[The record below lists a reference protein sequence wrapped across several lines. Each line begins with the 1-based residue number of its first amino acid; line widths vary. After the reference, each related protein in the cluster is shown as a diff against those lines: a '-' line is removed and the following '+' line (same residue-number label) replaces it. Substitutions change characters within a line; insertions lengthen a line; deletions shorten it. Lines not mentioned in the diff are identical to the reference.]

1 MQSRIATAE
10 TLDFH
15 TRFVGTGNEYN
26 SQVIGCNNS
35 HLNNWYHY
43 AVSRNSGTLRF
54 FLNGVCV
61 GVHLNHTENIGSVNT
76 LRIGYMS
83 GDGTKYLDGYFQDI
97 RYYTVGKYTG
107 GFDVPKPYT
116 PVGIATWRAVPDTCQ
131 NNFATLNPIAS
142 RNILSNGNLT
152 ATFDNS
158 VAYNGAISNFMMK
171 SGKWYCEVRF
181 DEESTGT
188 ISVGVHNLIDMRYIY
203 GGTSP
208 FYFGGQNGSTL
219 DFDFNNG
226 VKSAPVANDGDII
239 QMKLD
244 LDSSPV
250 VFSVAVNGGAYT
262 DFQSGVNSGNNFL
275 KEGESY
281 GFVAA
286 DAQSGATGMQATFNF
301 GQNPTFS
308 GNTSAGTFTDSN
320 GKGLF
325 KYQPPE
331 GFLALCSDNFSTPEI
346 IESQELNLLGD
357 AYSGSG
363 NWLDQSGNGNDG
375 VVNGATW
382 NASGWF
388 EFDGVNDYIDPGFNT
403 HFPEITLETWGYK
416 NTNEAFHSLIGK
428 YRGDPAEFPSQ
439 IASYELLFNITNG
452 IRFHVTGSAVDYTPV
467 GGLSTNT
474 WYHIVGVYDGT
485 TAKIYVNGIEVASGS
500 RTAGNNT
507 VPWRVGASSRGANY
521 MNGRIGE
528 VRIYPRALTPAQVFQ
543 NYNAT
548 KDKYFNKISNPGE
561 HFKTVLYKGDGSS
574 GRSITGV
581 GFQPD
586 LVWLKGRSVP
596 GDHGIWD
603 TVRGAPLRLMPNS
616 TAIESSNTGILSID
630 DDGFSLGNT
639 GYNSAATYVAWCWKA
654 GGEAV
659 SNTDGSIT
667 SQVSVNQDAGFSI
680 VSWTGNGA
688 ATVQVGHGL
697 GKTPAFMILKARDA
711 GAYDSNWV
719 IFHKSMGSSTFDK
732 YMFFTT
738 GAVATL
744 VPSLP
749 ANSNIFTSSNP
760 GINSTNI
767 KYITYCWAEIEGYS
781 KFGSYVGNDS
791 TNGPFVYCGFK
802 PALVI
807 LKASSTTGN
816 WCMIDN
822 ARNPTNPT
830 NLFSVVNSANAGDDT
845 GGLIDFVSNGFKLRL
860 QSPNFNGNGVTYI
873 FAAFAESPFQT
884 NNAK

>member
-1 MQSRIATAE
+1 MTASMGSDLSFG
-10 TLDFH
+10 TDDF
-15 TRFVGTGNEYN
+15 TIEFWAYVLNNSSNAYIFDTNVNGMVIGYGVGTGSPSLNRWRYYN
-26 SQVIGCNNS
+26 GNNLS
-35 HLNNWYHY
+35 ETLYTSNPEPVLNQWTHI
-43 AVSRNSGTLRF
+43 SLCRNKGRTTF
-54 FLNGVCV
+54 YVNGVATS
-61 GVHLNHTENIGSVNT
+61 TELDTTNYTNVNSSTLNIGSYGSGGNIHNGY
-76 LRIGYMS
+76 LQDFRIYKG
-83 GDGTKYLDGYFQDI
+83 
-97 RYYTVGKYTG
+97 VAKYTG
-107 GFDVPKPYT
+107 GFDVPRPYT

-452 IRFHVTGSAVDYTPV
+452 IRFHVTGSAVDFF
-467 GGLSTNT
+467 LS
-474 WYHIVGVYDGT
+474 
-485 TAKIYVNGIEVASGS
+485 
-500 RTAGNNT
+500 
-507 VPWRVGASSRGANY
+507 
-521 MNGRIGE
+521 
-528 VRIYPRALTPAQVFQ
+528 
-543 NYNAT
+543 
-548 KDKYFNKISNPGE
+548 
-561 HFKTVLYKGDGSS
+561 
-574 GRSITGV
+574 
-581 GFQPD
+581 
-586 LVWLKGRSVP
+586 
-596 GDHGIWD
+596 
-603 TVRGAPLRLMPNS
+603 
-616 TAIESSNTGILSID
+616 
-630 DDGFSLGNT
+630 
-639 GYNSAATYVAWCWKA
+639 
-654 GGEAV
+654 
-659 SNTDGSIT
+659 
-667 SQVSVNQDAGFSI
+667 
-680 VSWTGNGA
+680 
-688 ATVQVGHGL
+688 
-697 GKTPAFMILKARDA
+697 
-711 GAYDSNWV
+711 
-719 IFHKSMGSSTFDK
+719 
-732 YMFFTT
+732 
-738 GAVATL
+738 
-744 VPSLP
+744 
-749 ANSNIFTSSNP
+749 
-760 GINSTNI
+760 
-767 KYITYCWAEIEGYS
+767 
-781 KFGSYVGNDS
+781 
-791 TNGPFVYCGFK
+791 
-802 PALVI
+802 
-807 LKASSTTGN
+807 
-816 WCMIDN
+816 
-822 ARNPTNPT
+822 
-830 NLFSVVNSANAGDDT
+830 FSVL
-845 GGLIDFVSNGFKLRL
+845 GLPSGL
-860 QSPNFNGNGVTYI
+860 
-873 FAAFAESPFQT
+873 
-884 NNAK
+884 